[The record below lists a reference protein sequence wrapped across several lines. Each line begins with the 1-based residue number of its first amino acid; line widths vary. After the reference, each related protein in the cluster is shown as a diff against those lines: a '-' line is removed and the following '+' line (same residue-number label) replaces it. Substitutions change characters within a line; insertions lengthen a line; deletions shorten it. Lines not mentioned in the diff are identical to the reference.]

1 MLRFQKEITNFLGQG
16 KVSFLR
22 KKRILILSE
31 GFGKG
36 HTQAAY
42 ALSVGIRQNSTEVI
56 TRVMELGAFLHPTI
70 APWIFSAYRRTVTA
84 QPKLYGMFYRHQ
96 YKKSIN
102 RVAGLA
108 LHRIFYNQTKTIIQQ
123 LKPDIIVCTH
133 PFPNM
138 IVSRLKRSGLS
149 VPLFTVITDYDAHGT
164 WIDLQV
170 DKYLVS
176 TEAVRKKLMSRGI
189 PESHVEVTGIPVH
202 PKFNLEH
209 SREQILTDF
218 GLKEMPT
225 VMVMG
230 GGWGIFNK
238 EEKERLLSYIAG
250 WRDSIQL
257 LICLGTNEKAREQLL
272 AEEPFQHPNIHL
284 IGFTPDINK
293 LMDVSDLLITKP
305 GGMTCTEAI
314 AKGIPMLFYSAIPGQ
329 EDENC
334 HYFEE
339 QGYGQMIH
347 SQEIID
353 HWFHLLLNENP
364 AMVQRRSVVRQDL
377 RFRTQGCAK
386 AITQYLKLIENRPYY
401 KTSTATPLIQWY

>member
-1 MLRFQKEITNFLGQG
+1 MLRTAFCQG

-42 ALSVGIRQNSTEVI
+42 ALSVGIRQSSSDVI

-70 APWIFSAYRRTVTA
+70 APWVFSAYRRTVIS
-84 QPKLYGMFYRHQ
+84 QPKLYGMIYRHQ
-96 YKKSIN
+96 YKKSLN

-108 LHRIFYNQTKTIIQQ
+108 LHRIFYSQTKVIIKQ

-133 PFPNM
+133 PFPNV

-149 VPLFTVITDYDAHGT
+149 IPLFTVITDYDAHGT
-164 WIDLQV
+164 WIDSQV

-176 TEAVRKKLMSRGI
+176 TDSVRKKLLHRGV

-209 SREQILTDF
+209 SREQILSEF

-225 VMVMG
+225 VMIMG
-230 GGWGIFNK
+230 GGWGVFNK
-238 EEKERLLSYIAG
+238 EEKGRLLSYIAG
-250 WRDSIQL
+250 WRESIQL
-257 LICLGTNEKAREQLL
+257 LICLGTNEKAKHQLL
-272 AEEPFQHPNIHL
+272 EEETFRHPNIHL

-305 GGMTCTEAI
+305 GGMTCTEAV

-329 EDENC
+329 EEENC

-347 SQEIID
+347 SFETID
-353 HWFHLLLNENP
+353 HWFHLLQKDYQ
-364 AMVQRRSVVRQDL
+364 AMATRRSAIRHDL
-377 RFRTQGCAK
+377 QSRAQGCAH
-386 AITQYLKLIENRPYY
+386 AITQYLKLTENRPYI
-401 KTSTATPLIQWY
+401 KASTTTPLIQWY